1 VGQLDRNVRPPHV
14 FIEVELD
21 GSSTHMTDTL
31 WKCEQLRAGQIY
43 NTLMFN
49 TREEA
54 EKFKAHMNRM
64 EPDMFCRIEP
74 VPVNMVWN

>member
-1 VGQLDRNVRPPHV
+1 ME
-14 FIEVELD
+14 I
-21 GSSTHMTDTL
+21 TDTL
-31 WKCEQLRAGQIY
+31 WKCEQLRAGLVY

-54 EKFKAHMNRM
+54 EKFKAQLNRM
-64 EPDMFCRIEP
+64 EPDTFCRIEA

>member
-1 VGQLDRNVRPPHV
+1 
-14 FIEVELD
+14 
-21 GSSTHMTDTL
+21 MTDTI

-54 EKFKAHMNRM
+54 EKFKAHLNRM

-74 VPVNMVWN
+74 VPVKMVWN